1 MRMRA
6 LFRGTHSTE
15 GYLGGFIGLP
25 DICLCADV
33 ATSTLNSSPTQCT
46 YLSLFCMLKQLV
58 GLPLLLLSV
67 GQLRAQPTPEP
78 SRSTTY
84 SFTNGLVALTGS
96 RYGREAIYTDPLAYQ
111 LYTGTLKQPTE
122 GGMFGTNDQGRSI
135 TWLPVAADSLN
146 RLRPRNNPRAN
157 GGAPA
162 GPGVVAGSLRGGIGG
177 GGGYTYLTYP
187 STREQIALLNIKGNS
202 NVYVNGELH
211 MGDAYSMGYMHI
223 PIRLR
228 KGLNE
233 FYVRGVSITATLSFP
248 NKPALIR
255 TDDPTLP
262 SIRLGESNASLQG
275 AVVVVNTSATP
286 LTGLEL
292 TSNVAG
298 KTRTSALPAIP
309 ALSSR
314 KVAFLFDGSGIGTP
328 GPQACELTL
337 TQKGK
342 SLDLGTLPVEA
353 VQSSASYSRT
363 FVSQIDGSLQYYAV
377 TPQSVTSTAPSA
389 LFLSVHGAGVE
400 ALGQARA
407 YKAKEW
413 GNLVAATN
421 RRPRGFNWED
431 WGRIDAL
438 EVLAI
443 AKATF
448 KPDPQHVYLTG
459 HSMGG
464 HGTWFLGATYPDKWA
479 AIAPCAG
486 YPTLKEYGSADGVI
500 PESSSNPLEQML
512 LRSGNQSDVLKL
524 TSNYKPLGVY
534 VFHGDADRTVPVTY
548 ARQMRKLLGE
558 SQPDLSYYEYPGGS
572 HWFGD
577 QSVDWKPLFD
587 FFKWHQLAVDSS
599 VHTIDFV
606 TANPGISA
614 TYRWATIEQQTQPL
628 LYSRMQLN
636 RQGQAISGTTTN
648 VAFLKLALADFA
660 PKKAVTVT
668 LDGAPAVTYTPTT
681 STDTLFLRRE
691 NGQWQ
696 QAQRLR
702 TQQKGPHRNGTFKD
716 AFNHRMVFVYGTKGT
731 KAENDW
737 NWQKARYDAETW
749 YYRGNGAVDIVADT
763 DFSLASYANR
773 GVILFGNASTNQ
785 AWSALLADCP
795 IQLERNRV
803 RVGNQQW
810 QGDDLAAYFVWP
822 INGSATASVAV
833 VGGTGLKGMRAA
845 SANQYF
851 AGASGFPD
859 FMIFGLDMVRDGSRG
874 VRMAG
879 FFDNNWQLK
888 PEHIATNGQ

>member
-1 MRMRA
+1 MIQR
-6 LFRGTHSTE
+6 
-15 GYLGGFIGLP
+15 Y
-25 DICLCADV
+25 
-33 ATSTLNSSPTQCT
+33 
-46 YLSLFCMLKQLV
+46 
-58 GLPLLLLSV
+58 LPLLLGLS
-67 GQLRAQPTPEP
+67 GTIYSQAQVRPSSTSPTAY
-78 SRSTTY
+78 T
-84 SFTNGLVALTGS
+84 FTEGLVALTGS

-111 LYTGTLKQPTE
+111 LYTNALKKPAE
-122 GGMFGTNDQGRSI
+122 GAVFGTDEQGREI
-135 TWLPVAADSLN
+135 RWVPVTADSLK
-146 RLRPRNNPRAN
+146 RLRLRGNVRGN

-177 GGGYTYLTYP
+177 GGGYTYLTYDSP
-187 STREQIALLNIKGNS
+187 REQVALLNIRGNS

-211 MGDAYSMGYMHI
+211 MGDAYSMGYLHI
-223 PIRLR
+223 PVRLK

-233 FYVRGVSITATLSFP
+233 LYVRGVSVSANLSFP
-248 NKPALIR
+248 NQPALLR

-262 SIRLGESNASLQG
+262 SIRTGEANTALQG
-275 AVVVVNTSATP
+275 AVVVLNTSTKP
-286 LTGLEL
+286 LTGLQL
-292 TSNVAG
+292 SSRLAG
-298 KTRTSALPAIP
+298 RQQTTPLPAIP

-314 KVAFLFDGSGIGTP
+314 KVTFTFDGSGVSNI

-337 TQKGK
+337 TQNGK
-342 SLDLGTLPVEA
+342 TLDQGSVSVESVA
-353 VQSSASYSRT
+353 PDKSYSRT

-377 TPQSVTSTAPSA
+377 TPQSSPGNGPSA

-400 ALGQARA
+400 ASGQARA
-407 YKAKEW
+407 YKAKDW

-431 WGRIDAL
+431 WGRLDAL
-438 EVLAI
+438 EVLAL
-443 AKATF
+443 AKNQF

-500 PESSSNPLEQML
+500 PDSSSNPLEQML

-558 SQPDLSYYEYPGGS
+558 SQPDMSYYEYPGGS

-577 QSVDWKPLFD
+577 HSVDWKPLFD
-587 FFKWHQLAVDSS
+587 FFKWHTILPDSAVN
-599 VHTIDFV
+599 TIDFT
-606 TANPGISA
+606 TANPGISSSF
-614 TYRWATIEQQTQPL
+614 RWAAIEQQERPL
-628 LYSRMQLN
+628 VYSRMQLK
-636 RQGQAISGTTTN
+636 RDGKAITGTTTN
-648 VAFLKLALADFA
+648 VALLKLALDEFGPNA
-660 PKKAVTVT
+660 PVSIT
-668 LDGAPAVTYTPTT
+668 LDGQPALTHTT
-681 STDTLFLRRE
+681 GSAHDTLYVRRDG
-691 NGQWQ
+691 NRWRPV
-696 QAQRLR
+696 QRPAL
-702 TQQKGPHRNGTFKD
+702 TQKGPHRNGTFKD
-716 AFNHRMVFVYGTKGT
+716 AFTNRMVFVYGTRGT
-731 KAENDW
+731 KDENDW
-737 NWQKARYDAETW
+737 TWQKARFDAETW
-749 YYRGNGAVDIVADT
+749 YYRGNGAVDIIADT
-763 DFSLASYANR
+763 EYSPAKYANR
-773 GVILFGNASTNQ
+773 GVVLFGNATTNA
-785 AWSALLADCP
+785 AWKTLLADCP
-795 IQLERNRV
+795 IQLERNQV
-803 RVGNQQW
+803 RAGDQQW

-859 FMIFGLDMVRDGSRG
+859 FMIFGLDMVRTGSQG

-879 FFDNNWQLK
+879 FFDNSWKLTPANYTVNNQ
-888 PEHIATNGQ
+888 PNAAN